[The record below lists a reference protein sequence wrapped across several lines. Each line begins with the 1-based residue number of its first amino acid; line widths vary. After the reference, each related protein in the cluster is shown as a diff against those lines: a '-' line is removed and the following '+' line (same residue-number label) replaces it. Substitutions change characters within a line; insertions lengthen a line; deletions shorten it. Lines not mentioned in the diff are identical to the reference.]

1 MIVPIKK
8 AEEKNLCIKMVMP
21 KILVAPIEKNKIY
34 GRARV
39 FIGRECVAKINL
51 LANKD
56 IERHDL
62 KSVMQKIFYEWI
74 NFGEYLDLNF
84 VK

>member
-1 MIVPIKK
+1 M
-8 AEEKNLCIKMVMP
+8 AP
-21 KILVAPIEKNKIY
+21 KTLVAPIEKNKIY

-39 FIGRECVAKINL
+39 FIGSECIAEINL
-51 LANKD
+51 LADKNIK
-56 IERHDL
+56 RHDL

-74 NFGEYLDLNF
+74 NFGDNLDLNF